1 MPLMRS
7 VPSVWAKLSN
17 VRSHFAIRLME
28 SFSSGS
34 AAGIKRNKF
43 CSAGPLDLLKKIS
56 LLALFLHLLSG
67 RLLALLRR
75 IFFLW
80 LKKNK
85 KE

>member
-34 AAGIKRNKF
+34 VAGIKRTKF
-43 CSAGPLDLLKKIS
+43 CCTGPLDLLKKNLSHTSIS
-56 LLALFLHLLSG
+56 TSFERQVVGLTQEDVFPLV
-67 RLLALLRR
+67 
-75 IFFLW
+75 
-80 LKKNK
+80 KKK
-85 KE
+85 